1 MKRIVYLSYFF
12 QPDLSACSYR
22 NSSLAN
28 ELAKRAKSKNIC
40 IDLYTTSPNRYT
52 TYNSDALE
60 FEIKG
65 NLQIHRILVPSSKNG
80 VIGQILSFKK
90 FYYEVKSLNKGKKV
104 DLVFASSSKLFTAF
118 LGYNIARKSKSLL
131 YLDIR
136 DIFIDTLD
144 SIIKFKILKL
154 LLLPFL
160 KIIEKKIFN
169 YASHINL
176 ISPGFKSYF
185 LNYKN
190 STFSF
195 YTNGIDEIFISKTN
209 NSNMESKP
217 NKKKLIVYAGNIG
230 EGQGLHKIIPQAAK
244 QLEKGYEFLIVGDG
258 GIKKLLEI
266 ELNKL
271 KVNNVTLQNPINRD
285 LLTEIYRKSDYLF
298 LHLNDYKA
306 FRKVLP
312 SKIFELATFNKNIL
326 AGVSGYSAKFI
337 KSEISHSFV
346 FDPCNVKDL
355 VEHLLNNEITV
366 AIDRKD
372 FINKFKRV
380 KINKEMVSSILDY
393 V

>member
-1 MKRIVYLSYFF
+1 LKRIVYLSYYFE
-12 QPDLSACSYR
+12 PDLSACSYR

-28 ELAKRAKSKNIC
+28 ELAIKAKSKNIC

-52 TYNSDALE
+52 TFNSDALE
-60 FEIKG
+60 FEKKD
-65 NLQIHRILVPSSKNG
+65 NLQIHRILVPSPKNG
-80 VIGQILSFKK
+80 VLGQILSFKK
-90 FYYEVKSLNKGKKV
+90 FYYEVKRLTKNKKV
-104 DLVFASSSKLFTAF
+104 DLVFASSSKFFTAF
-118 LGYNIARKSKSLL
+118 LGYNIARKSKSQL

-144 SIIKFKILKL
+144 SIIKLKILKL

-160 KIIEKKIFN
+160 KIIEKKTFN

-185 LNYKN
+185 QNYKN

-195 YTNGIDEIFISKTN
+195 YTNGVDEIFLSKSDT
-209 NSNMESKP
+209 SKMESKP

-244 QLEKGYEFLIVGDG
+244 QLEKDYEFLIVGDG

-271 KVNNVTLQNPINRD
+271 KVNNVSLQDPIDRD
-285 LLTEIYRKSDYLF
+285 LLIEVYNKSDYLF

-312 SKIFELATFNKNIL
+312 SKIFELATFNKSII

-346 FDPCNVKDL
+346 FEPCNVNDL
-355 VEHLLNNEITV
+355 VEYLLNNVITV
-366 AIDRKD
+366 SIDRRD

-380 KINKEMVSSILDY
+380 KINKEMVSSILEY
-393 V
+393 I